1 VQWLSAQ
8 SAADAQTSKED
19 FMTKHLAQLAV
30 MALVAL
36 GAGSAAAKYP
46 EHPVR
51 ILVTI
56 PPGGAPDI
64 AARLVGQRLQETL
77 GWTVVIE
84 NRTGA
89 NGNVAADAVAK
100 ATPDGYT
107 LLLGADSLIAI
118 NPHIYPKMPF
128 DSLKDLVPVTS
139 IASNQ
144 FFLSVNPAL
153 PVKTFPEFIEHARKT
168 KPPLAYAS
176 GGNGSQHQF
185 GIEMLKQRAGID
197 LLHVPYRGGAP
208 AGLATVAGETSV
220 VLAGASNAPLLQSG
234 QLRGLATTGKK
245 RSPLFPDLPTIGEF
259 YPGYEVTIWLGL
271 FAPAGT
277 PEPIVTTLRTEVQK
291 ALGQPELADKLN
303 VTGALQPLLESPE
316 GFAALIRQDYEKY
329 GKLAKEIG
337 IRIE

>member
-1 VQWLSAQ
+1 MKRL
-8 SAADAQTSKED
+8 AQTA
-19 FMTKHLAQLAV
+19 LLAV
-30 MALVAL
+30 VSLLPAVA
-36 GAGSAAAKYP
+36 SAKYP
-46 EHPVR
+46 EYPIR

-64 AARLVGQRLQETL
+64 AARLVAQRLIDSL

-100 ATPDGYT
+100 STPDGYT
-107 LLLGADSLIAI
+107 LLLAADSLITI

-128 DSLKDLVPVTS
+128 DSLKDLIPVSS

-144 FFLSVNPAL
+144 FFLSVNPSL
-153 PVKTFPEFIEHARKT
+153 PVQTLPEFIEYARKA

-208 AGLATVAGETSV
+208 AGMATVAGETSV
-220 VLAGASNAPLLQSG
+220 VLAGASNAPLLRSG
-234 QLRGLATTGKK
+234 QLRGLATTGRK
-245 RSPLFPDLPTIGEF
+245 RSPLFPDMPTIGEF
-259 YPGYEVTIWLGL
+259 YPGYELTIWLGL

-277 PEPIVTTLRTEVQK
+277 PEDIVTTLRTEVHK
-291 ALGQPELADKLN
+291 ALSQSETAEKLN
-303 VTGALQPLLESPE
+303 VTGALTPLIETPE
-316 GFAALIRQDYEKY
+316 EFSALIRRDYDKY
-329 GKLAKEIG
+329 GKLAKDIG
-337 IRIE
+337 VKVE